1 MAERNL
7 NFMKRMT
14 QFWAFIKKLAGLVG
28 FNGDKIEVGNDL
40 EVDGKLKAFENIT
53 DAHDR
58 QRFIEG
64 NITIPTIS
72 GITSPYARWSL
83 SGSHLMVVLTYSFEA
98 NSTLASSDRAI
109 VNVPEWI
116 LNKIYPT
123 GIQRVITTSFGIYG
137 KTTNQVISTAEC
149 VLTKQSSSSLEIF
162 ISGTTRPE
170 VDANIRM
177 QFDLLIDNAN

>member
-1 MAERNL
+1 
-7 NFMKRMT
+7 MKRMT
-14 QFWAFIKKLAGLVG
+14 NFWGFIKKLAGLIG
-28 FNGDKIEVGNDL
+28 FTGDKIEVGNDL

-64 NITIPTIS
+64 TITTPTIS

-83 SGSHLMVVLTYSFEA
+83 SGSHLMIVLTYSFEA
-98 NSTLASSDRAI
+98 NSTLGYTDRAV
-109 VNVPEWI
+109 VNIPKWI
-116 LNKIYPT
+116 LDKIYPT
-123 GIQRVITTSFGIYG
+123 AIQRVVTSSFGVYA
-137 KTTNQVISTAEC
+137 KSSNQIIFTKEC
-149 VLTKQSSSSLEIF
+149 VLTKQSDTSLEIF
-162 ISGTTRPE
+162 VTGSTTPE